1 MGYFREDIGLNSHH
15 WHWHLVYPGYG
26 PMSVVNKDRR
36 GELFYYMHHQVQAR
50 YNAERFCNGLAKVKP
65 LNNLR
70 VPIEGGYYPK
80 ITSSSNNRTFPAR
93 VPDTKLQDIDRE
105 DLKLELAELERWA
118 NRIIQ
123 AIDQGFVTS
132 VGVLL

>member
-1 MGYFREDIGLNSHH
+1 
-15 WHWHLVYPGYG
+15 
-26 PMSVVNKDRR
+26 MSVVNKDRR

-50 YNAERFCNGLAKVKP
+50 YNAERFCNGLPRVRP

-70 VPIEGGYYPK
+70 IPIPGGYYPK

-105 DLKLELAELERWA
+105 DLKLELSELERWA

-123 AIDQGFVTS
+123 AIDQGFVTTVS
-132 VGVLL
+132 GNRNTKLHCTTLLCLFAFRL